1 MRRSELAGAERNLVC
16 LGEATLTVE
25 DTRIVVDGKAEDSD
39 GKTDSSFSRTVS
51 LDPVTVAYLRLHLAM
66 LDQERKDFGTAY
78 EDHGKL
84 FCHPDGRL
92 IHRTRSPGDSTD
104 WSTQQACPESGCT
117 TSVTRTPHWRS
128 TTALT
133 SRLSVTDWATRT

>member
-1 MRRSELAGAERNLVC
+1 MATTGMRRSELAGAERNLVC

-39 GKTDSSFSRTVS
+39 
-51 LDPVTVAYLRLHLAM
+51 
-66 LDQERKDFGTAY
+66 
-78 EDHGKL
+78 GKL